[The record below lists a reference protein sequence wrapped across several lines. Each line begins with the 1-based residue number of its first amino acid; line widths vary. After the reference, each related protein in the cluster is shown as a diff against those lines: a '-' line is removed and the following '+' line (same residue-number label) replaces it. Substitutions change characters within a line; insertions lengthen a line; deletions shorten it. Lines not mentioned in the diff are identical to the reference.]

1 VIATFEHKGLKKLYE
16 GNARYVEG
24 TLRKRIAYIL
34 AVLDASASLSD
45 LEIPGFRLHELSGD
59 LKGVWSIVVNGN
71 WRITF
76 RFADGQFCDVDLVD
90 YH

>member
-1 VIATFEHKGLKKLYE
+1 MSKGRS
-16 GNARYVEG
+16 A
-24 TLRKRIAYIL
+24 KRVAYIL
-34 AVLDASASLSD
+34 AVLDAAASLSD

-59 LKGVWSIVVNGN
+59 LKGVWSIAVNGN

-76 RFADGQFCDVDLVD
+76 RFADSQFCDVDLVD